1 MALTPLLTSSEKWTR
16 LSDMA
21 ITIRLDVVM
30 AMRKMRSNDL
40 AEAIDVT
47 EANLSRLKTGK
58 IKALRLST
66 LDSLCRELSC
76 TPGELL
82 EYTEDEE

>member
-1 MALTPLLTSSEKWTR
+1 
-16 LSDMA
+16 MA
-21 ITIRLDVVM
+21 ITVRLDVVM
-30 AMRKMRSNDL
+30 AMRKMRSNEL

-82 EYTEDEE
+82 EYTEDENDAE